1 MPPVMSDAYEDS
13 LELDAAIE
21 KELKDSSKLPTDE
34 PFLGS
39 NTKDVPKEVEEAK
52 TELEEDFSNI
62 NETLDESE
70 RREVIGTMTL
80 DKENPDWVNYAESPK
95 YDEVVKAL
103 PSTVPVYIYPQGSSL
118 GHSAYWSF
126 DAVDSEGNKTKA
138 RTDTYLYELG
148 RYLDGTRGM
157 TLKLDPNWSFT
168 GKYPYLVKTNESLTE
183 DEDSVDWWNSLGKE
197 EKEEIDL
204 WTLVYDTLNKN
215 RDLSADN
222 ATKKYD
228 TPRLSSK
235 QRYDNL
241 HVDTDG
247 NIIIFDETEDDLQV
261 AKDVADYHNLKYII
275 KDTGTYGVMHPD
287 KAYSITIIIPEDRYD
302 DVKLRKNK

>member
-1 MPPVMSDAYEDS
+1 MSDAYEDS

-21 KELKDSSKLPTDE
+21 KELKDSSKLPTNE

-62 NETLDESE
+62 NETLNESE

-126 DAVDSEGNKTKA
+126 DAVDSKGNKTKA
-138 RTDTYLYELG
+138 RNDTYLYELG